1 MMQGGMGGEK
11 VYIGN
16 KKGRLTL
23 FADHVII
30 YLSKINQ
37 TKIAGKIRNK
47 FN

>member
-1 MMQGGMGGEK
+1 MGK
-11 VYIGN
+11 RYILEI
-16 KKGRLTL
+16 KRRLTL

-37 TKIAGKIRNK
+37 TKIAGKMRNK

>member
-1 MMQGGMGGEK
+1 MQRRDGWGK

-30 YLSKINQ
+30 YLSKI
-37 TKIAGKIRNK
+37 KLNK
-47 FN
+47 NSW

>member
-1 MMQGGMGGEK
+1 MGK
-11 VYIGN
+11 RYILEI
-16 KKGRLTL
+16 KKRRLTL

-37 TKIAGKIRNK
+37 TKIAGKMRNK